1 MAVVYVGIAYKLKE
15 MEKITIKDIAREAGV
30 SVGLVSMTL
39 NGRNGVNPK
48 TREEIMK
55 VVRRLNY
62 TPNKAASALRIGYK
76 KTCLLYTSDAAD
88 EL

>member
-1 MAVVYVGIAYKLKE
+1 

-55 VVRRLNY
+55 VVRRLN
-62 TPNKAASALRIGYK
+62 
-76 KTCLLYTSDAAD
+76 
-88 EL
+88 